1 MLRSISVPLCV
12 RKFIQCRGF
21 LSVSLLLVLYCVSM
35 GARHIK
41 EHIWKPKADQWESVF
56 SAKKKEKKK
65 LKASLQR
72 PSVYSRVLLGQPNS
86 TPGQLDFWKTPCWK
100 WQIETKTYT
109 VFYSLSWIHENIMQT
124 RLLRCEDLQLFF
136 ILRHSTA
143 NLFNLWI
150 TDCCNWQR
158 PWN

>member
-1 MLRSISVPLCV
+1 MASCYYCALTSIALRNSFLGDNKASAVGLIFCTQKSTHTGVLRSISVPLCV

-41 EHIWKPKADQWESVF
+41 EHISKPKADQWESVF
-56 SAKKKEKKK
+56 SAKKEKKK

-100 WQIETKTYT
+100 WQIETKT
-109 VFYSLSWIHENIMQT
+109 
-124 RLLRCEDLQLFF
+124 
-136 ILRHSTA
+136 
-143 NLFNLWI
+143 
-150 TDCCNWQR
+150 
-158 PWN
+158 